1 MKTCQAVRTLATA
14 LSAALATALCAPVL
28 AQGYPNKPVRL
39 VVPFPAGTATD
50 QIARV
55 MGQELQESLGQ
66 PFLIENKAGA
76 SGAIGA
82 EQVARSPAD
91 GYTILVTTNTTQAA
105 NVSLFKK
112 LSYDP
117 VKDFQPVVR
126 LGMTSFMLMTRA
138 DFPARNLKDFL
149 AHARANSGKLSGGF
163 GSSGSQVSL
172 ATMAS
177 MGKFEVTQ
185 VPYKGIPQ
193 AVTDVLGGTLSMT
206 FVDLANA
213 LAQLKGGKLQ
223 GLAVTSEKRTPL
235 APDVPA
241 MAEALP
247 GYELIAWFALMA
259 PAGTPREAVNRLYEA
274 SAKGLAKPAFR
285 DTFATLGADVA
296 PMNPEQLARFIPA
309 EIAKWAKLVKDAGI
323 QPE

>member
-1 MKTCQAVRTLATA
+1 MNARFAIKPL
-14 LSAALATALCAPVL
+14 LAALGLL
-28 AQGYPNKPVRL
+28 AASLAVAQTYPNKPVKL
-39 VVPFPAGTATD
+39 VVPFPAGSATD

-55 MGQELQESLGQ
+55 VGQELQEALGQ

-105 NVSLFKK
+105 NPSLFKK
-112 LSYDP
+112 LAYDP
-117 VKDFQPVVR
+117 IKDFQPVVR
-126 LGMTSFMLMTRA
+126 LGTTSFMLMART
-138 DFPARNLKDFL
+138 DYPAKNLKDFL
-149 AHARANSGKLSGGF
+149 THARANSGKLSGGY
-163 GSSGSQVSL
+163 GSAGSQVSL
-172 ATMAS
+172 AMLGS

-193 AVTDVLGGTLSMT
+193 AVTDVLGGTLNFT

-223 GLAVTSEKRTPL
+223 GLAVTSEKRTLL
-235 APDVPA
+235 AADIPA
-241 MAEALP
+241 VAAALP

-259 PAGTPREAVNRLYEA
+259 PAGTPRDVVNRLYEA
-274 SAKGLAKPAFR
+274 AAKGLAKPTFR
-285 DTFATLGADVA
+285 DTFATLGADIA
-296 PMNPEQLARFIPA
+296 LMNPEQLARFIPV
-309 EIAKWAKLVKDAGI
+309 EIAKWAKLVKEAGI